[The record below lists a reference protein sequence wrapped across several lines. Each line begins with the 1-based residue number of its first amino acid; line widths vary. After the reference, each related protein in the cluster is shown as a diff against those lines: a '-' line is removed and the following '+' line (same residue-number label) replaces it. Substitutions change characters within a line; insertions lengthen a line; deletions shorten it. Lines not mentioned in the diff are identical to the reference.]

1 MTRSAVEVFGVIR
14 FADEHELE
22 PHVIA
27 VRARLSKGQVSA
39 AVRDLCALGVLV
51 RGRSEGRVV
60 FRMARSGT
68 EVRSIGPGEPTREM
82 RR

>member
-39 AVRDLCALGVLV
+39 AVAICVLWACWCGVVRMAGWCSGWRGLGLRCVRLGRV
-51 RGRSEGRVV
+51 SRGR
-60 FRMARSGT
+60 
-68 EVRSIGPGEPTREM
+68 
-82 RR
+82 